1 HSYSGF
7 HVARSSQDPGQSV
20 FQTRAEGRDQE
31 GWRTGGG
38 KEGCGMRPLMD
49 PPVEMRVIGGQEALP
64 GNWPWQVSV
73 QMRHDSSYL
82 HICGGSIIDTRWVL
96 TAAHCVS
103 QASSPKDWVVVVGLH
118 QRSIRNGMTKVMKL
132 KRIFLHYDFDHNTLQ
147 NDMSLLELSKK
158 IEYNDY
164 VQPVCL
170 PFNKTIIDSMHLCY
184 ITGWGVT
191 KENGKETDILQ
202 EAVVKLIPNSVCN
215 QAKWYNGLIKPNMQ
229 CAGYEEG
236 GVDTCQVTGEFHGQ
250 VPSMSTTSNQLNH
263 PLELHPSP
271 FAFTSDNATHPQRC
285 IGVSAL
291 NKNYYLLNGNC
302 PNCTICFFTCILT
315 VLMREGM

>member
-1 HSYSGF
+1 
-7 HVARSSQDPGQSV
+7 
-20 FQTRAEGRDQE
+20 
-31 GWRTGGG
+31 
-38 KEGCGMRPLMD
+38 MRPLMD

-103 QASSPKDWVVVVGLH
+103 QASRSPKDWVVVVGLH

-236 GVDTCQVTGEFHGQ
+236 GVDTCQGDSGGPLQCFS
-250 VPSMSTTSNQLNH
+250 PLN
-263 PLELHPSP
+263 ER
-271 FAFTSDNATHPQRC
+271 F
-285 IGVSAL
+285 
-291 NKNYYLLNGNC
+291 YLLGVASFGVRCGLPFKTGVYMRTSTFKDWLKKIKNSQSS
-302 PNCTICFFTCILT
+302 IFLT
-315 VLMREGM
+315 SSCLTYLLCLAVYL

>member
-1 HSYSGF
+1 ATLGFVLLSGC
-7 HVARSSQDPGQSV
+7 SSCAFS
-20 FQTRAEGRDQE
+20 
-31 GWRTGGG
+31 
-38 KEGCGMRPLMD
+38 GCGMRPLMD

-96 TAAHCVS
+96 TAAHC
-103 QASSPKDWVVVVGLH
+103 ALYKLVVGLH

-191 KENGKETDILQ
+191 KENAHVCHSSLNPVLLCDRNVQPEMWKIFCAFQGDSGGPLQ
-202 EAVVKLIPNSVCN
+202 CFSP
-215 QAKWYNGLIKPNMQ
+215 
-229 CAGYEEG
+229 
-236 GVDTCQVTGEFHGQ
+236 
-250 VPSMSTTSNQLNH
+250 LN
-263 PLELHPSP
+263 ER
-271 FAFTSDNATHPQRC
+271 F
-285 IGVSAL
+285 
-291 NKNYYLLNGNC
+291 YLLGVASFGVRCGLPFKTGVYMRTSTFKDWLKKIKNSQSS
-302 PNCTICFFTCILT
+302 IFLT
-315 VLMREGM
+315 SSCLTYLLCLAVYL